1 MWICLGLLEVAHK
14 DLSSLTLLWHFSTRC
29 CIALHPTLGI
39 VGMGGDIFDYHDD
52 WEGIV
57 GSYRAGVKDANHSM
71 IHRTMPLSKEV
82 FCLRDKSR
90 HESLTIPSNVTKSLS
105 SLSGFCHHCLFRKNQ
120 TSVSQSPHYVSYR
133 CDSLRCGAFCLQA
146 ITAAPLRQEGQHPQ
160 KEGAAWLLCLGC

>member
-14 DLSSLTLLWHFSTRC
+14 DLSSLTLLWYFSTRC

-57 GSYRAGVKDANHSM
+57 GSYRAGVRDANHSM
-71 IHRTMPLSKEV
+71 IHRTIPFSKEV

-90 HESLTIPSNVTKSLS
+90 HEFLTIPSNVTKSLS
-105 SLSGFCHHCLFRKNQ
+105 SLSGFYII
-120 TSVSQSPHYVSYR
+120 VSSGKIKPQSPKVPTMCLADVIASGVEPFVSKQLL
-133 CDSLRCGAFCLQA
+133 LR
-146 ITAAPLRQEGQHPQ
+146 P
-160 KEGAAWLLCLGC
+160 